1 MPDQSGEIGVLIL
14 IGMQSYFDLFG
25 KYLTLTD
32 FDLKPRLSLN
42 QKYWSIKIILLKGF
56 FGRAFFFW
64 GGGEVGFVLVFF
76 HFLNGVA
83 KETLSLFLHAF
94 LFYVAVFKVYYLH
107 CCY

>member
-1 MPDQSGEIGVLIL
+1 MPDQSGEIGVFIL
-14 IGMQSYFDLFG
+14 IGMQSCFDLFG

-42 QKYWSIKIILLKGF
+42 QKYWSIKITLLKGF
-56 FGRAFFFW
+56 FGRAFFF
-64 GGGEVGFVLVFF
+64 GGGGWFWFFFFF